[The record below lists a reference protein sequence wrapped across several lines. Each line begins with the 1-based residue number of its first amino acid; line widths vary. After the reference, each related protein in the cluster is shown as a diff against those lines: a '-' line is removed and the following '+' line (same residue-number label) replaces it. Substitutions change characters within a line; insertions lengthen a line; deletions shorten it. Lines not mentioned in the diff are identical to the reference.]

1 MPNDHFSNGKKIA
14 FTATMFLY
22 LFLVIASFWIFK
34 PLKKKLFIEYY
45 KADGGFTLGSWEMLG
60 SQAEQLAKIMN
71 MAIALGAVIAITLLV
86 RRFRRQR
93 LTYCCMGFLLVMLG
107 WFSVALREVSEW
119 EVWAF
124 YWFGDLYVG
133 LMLAAFFSFL
143 HDSVDVRN
151 AKRFYGIIVL
161 GAVTGGAFGSTFFR
175 GWIKHLETS
184 QWLLIA
190 LGAGVAVIA
199 LAFLSGLVAQS
210 TSTPESH
217 AAAASS
223 ALAKAKVNAA
233 QEGGRLVFQ
242 SRYLLAI
249 AGIVFLYEITS
260 TVIDFQFTAT
270 IEHLLSGDEIGE
282 QFATIYAISNIAALV
297 VQLSYG
303 LLTMALPGIQIRW
316 VLMVLP
322 CTILLG
328 SVVFIVFPILW
339 VGSLLNT
346 ADSAFA
352 YSVNQTARETLY
364 VPISRN
370 EKYKARA
377 FIEMFLQRTA
387 KVVAIGVTLAITF
400 LFTTKGADGG
410 LVLNFDGLRWLS
422 LFTCAVIAVWFYC
435 VGIVSRKF
443 EALRRDQTEPD
454 DTALGQAQE
463 QPSAGAA

>member
-1 MPNDHFSNGKKIA
+1 
-14 FTATMFLY
+14 
-22 LFLVIASFWIFK
+22 
-34 PLKKKLFIEYY
+34 
-45 KADGGFTLGSWEMLG
+45 
-60 SQAEQLAKIMN
+60 
-71 MAIALGAVIAITLLV
+71 
-86 RRFRRQR
+86 
-93 LTYCCMGFLLVMLG
+93 
-107 WFSVALREVSEW
+107 
-119 EVWAF
+119 
-124 YWFGDLYVG
+124 
-133 LMLAAFFSFL
+133 
-143 HDSVDVRN
+143 
-151 AKRFYGIIVL
+151 
-161 GAVTGGAFGSTFFR
+161 
-175 GWIKHLETS
+175 
-184 QWLLIA
+184 
-190 LGAGVAVIA
+190 
-199 LAFLSGLVAQS
+199 
-210 TSTPESH
+210 
-217 AAAASS
+217 
-223 ALAKAKVNAA
+223 
-233 QEGGRLVFQ
+233 
-242 SRYLLAI
+242 
-249 AGIVFLYEITS
+249 
-260 TVIDFQFTAT
+260 VIDFQFTAT

-297 VQLSYG
+297 VQLCYG
-303 LLTMALPGIQIRW
+303 LLAMALPGIQIRW

-400 LFTTKGADGG
+400 LFTTKGADGSP
-410 LVLNFDGLRWLS
+410 VLNFDGLRWLS

-435 VGIVSRKF
+435 VGIVGRKF